1 MEPDERAELEQ
12 LRAEVA
18 RLRAA
23 VDTERAEL
31 AEMAAGAPSGPRGTG
46 VWRGRGRATAAA
58 VLIILGVL
66 LAPLSVV
73 SVWARG
79 VVTDTDRYVE
89 TVAPLADDPALQQA
103 VADKLTDKVFEYV
116 DVQALTTQA
125 FAALAERGSLPPALA
140 NQLTA
145 LAVPLANGA
154 RNFAEGQVLRAVQS
168 DAFDRA
174 WVEAQRVA
182 HQQVVAMLRGET
194 SVLRVQGDAVAVDLG
209 EFLTVVKQR
218 LVESGFT
225 LAERIPAVDAQFV
238 VFQSDQVS
246 KVQRGFRVL
255 DTLGF
260 WLPFVC
266 VVLVGAG
273 IFLARDRRLAFFWT
287 GVGFAVGMLI
297 VGASLALARET
308 YLESVP
314 TDVLPPDAA
323 AAVYDTLVRFLRDAI
338 RAGFLIGVLV
348 AAAAFLAGPSVAA
361 VTLRGWGRAGLA
373 YTKGGVGSLGL
384 DLAPVTRWVQPR
396 AGVLRGA
403 VLAIGF
409 VVLLVQRYR
418 TPDYVAWV
426 AFGVV
431 VGLVVVE
438 FLAVEPRAPRRPDVT
453 EPAPVEIPSGA
464 PA

>member
-1 MEPDERAELEQ
+1 
-12 LRAEVA
+12 
-18 RLRAA
+18 
-23 VDTERAEL
+23 
-31 AEMAAGAPSGPRGTG
+31 
-46 VWRGRGRATAAA
+46 
-58 VLIILGVL
+58 
-66 LAPLSVV
+66 
-73 SVWARG
+73 
-79 VVTDTDRYVE
+79 
-89 TVAPLADDPALQQA
+89 

-116 DVQALTTQA
+116 DVQGITTQA

-145 LAVPLANGA
+145 LAVPIANGA
-154 RNFAEGQVLRAVQS
+154 RNFVEGQVLRAVQT
-168 DAFDRA
+168 DAFERA
-174 WVEAQRVA
+174 WVEAQREA
-182 HQQVVAMLRGET
+182 HQQIVALLRGET
-194 SVLRVQGDAVAVDLG
+194 SVLQVQGDAVTVDLG

-218 LVESGFT
+218 LVENGFG
-225 LAERIPAVDAQFV
+225 LAERIPAVDAEFV
-238 VFQSDQVS
+238 VFQSDQIS
-246 KVQRGFRVL
+246 TVQRGFRIL

-273 IFLARDRRLAFFWT
+273 IFLARNRRLAFLWT

-297 VGASLALARET
+297 VGAALGVARET

-314 TDVLPPDAA
+314 TDVLPADAA
-323 AAVYDTLVRFLRDAI
+323 ASLYDTLVRFLRDAI

-361 VTLRGWGRAGLA
+361 VTLRRWGRAGLA

-403 VLAIGF
+403 VLAVGF
-409 VVLLVQRYR
+409 VILLVQRYR

-431 VGLVVVE
+431 VGLVIVE
-438 FLAVEPRAPRRPDVT
+438 FLAIEPRTPRRPDLT
-453 EPAPVEIPSGA
+453 APAPVEVPSGA